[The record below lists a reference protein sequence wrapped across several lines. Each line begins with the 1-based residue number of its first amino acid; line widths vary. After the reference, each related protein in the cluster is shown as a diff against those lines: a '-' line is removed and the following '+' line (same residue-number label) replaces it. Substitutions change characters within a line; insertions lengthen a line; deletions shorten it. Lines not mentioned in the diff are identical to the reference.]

1 MVPQDTASP
10 PSQASAPPTGPGAA
24 AILAT
29 GIGSLALGVLA
40 LAGDASPAL
49 QHRLIFWRPTGP
61 LSGVS
66 TLAVAAWLIAWTG
79 LGWRWSRRDVPLRPV
94 IAWAFA
100 MLAAGF
106 LLTFPPFMD
115 LLQGK

>member
-1 MVPQDTASP
+1 MSAPEPSPHDRTAG
-10 PSQASAPPTGPGAA
+10 PPTGPGAA
-24 AILAT
+24 AILAA
-29 GIGSLALGVLA
+29 GVGSLALGILA

-49 QHRLIFWRPTGP
+49 KRELIFWAPTGP

-66 TLAVAAWLIAWTG
+66 TLAVAVWLLAWSVLN
-79 LGWRWSRRDVPLRPV
+79 LRWSRRDVALGPV

-115 LLQGK
+115 LVQGK